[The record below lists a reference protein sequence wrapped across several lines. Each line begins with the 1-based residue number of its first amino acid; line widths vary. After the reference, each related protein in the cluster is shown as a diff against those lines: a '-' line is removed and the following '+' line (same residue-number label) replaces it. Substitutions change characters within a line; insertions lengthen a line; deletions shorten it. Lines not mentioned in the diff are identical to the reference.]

1 MISRRNALALVFV
14 CLVYSATLLATIPAP
29 WVARAIERASDQG
42 LLLRDPAGT
51 AWAGSGIFYARLRS
65 GELLDLG
72 RLRWSSSPSGV
83 FAGQLAADLTLGTEA
98 KAMRVD
104 LSLSGMNVRGLSM
117 EIPGRVLAELAP
129 ALGAFGPEGKLLLRA
144 DSLRFE
150 NGSILG
156 LGEIEW
162 HGLRLTRVSDIDFGS
177 HIARLRGSG
186 GGKVDIVFGTIE
198 GPLRLSGGGSWTRD
212 AGLAVSGTAE
222 HDPDRASTL
231 ARLLQGI
238 CSEYAAARCTFRY
251 QQRRAGAG

>member
-1 MISRRNALALVFV
+1 MISRRNTLALVFV

-42 LLLRDPAGT
+42 LLLRNPAGT
-51 AWAGSGIFYARLRS
+51 AWAGSGILYARLRS

-83 FAGQLAADLTLGTEA
+83 FAGQLAAELALGTDA

-117 EIPGRVLAELAP
+117 EIPGRILAELAP

-162 HGLRLTRVSDIDFGS
+162 RGLRLTRVSDIDFGS
-177 HIARLRGSG
+177 HIARLRGS

-212 AGLAVSGTAE
+212 AGLEVSGTAE
-222 HDPDRASTL
+222 HDPDRVNTL

-251 QQRRAGAG
+251 QQRRTGTG

>member
-1 MISRRNALALVFV
+1 MISRRNTLALVFV

-42 LLLRDPAGT
+42 LLLRDPVGT
-51 AWAGSGIFYARLRS
+51 AWAGSGILYARLRS

-83 FAGQLAADLTLGTEA
+83 FAGQLAAELALGTDA

-104 LSLSGMNVRGLSM
+104 VSLSGMNVRGLSM
-117 EIPGRVLAELAP
+117 EIPGRILAELAP

-162 HGLRLTRVSDIDFGS
+162 RGLRLTRVSDIDFGS
-177 HIARLRGSG
+177 HIARLRGG
-186 GGKVDIVFGTIE
+186 VGKVDIVFATIE

-212 AGLAVSGTAE
+212 AGFEVSGTAE
-222 HDPDRASTL
+222 HDPERASTL

-251 QQRRAGAG
+251 QQRSTGTG